1 MSKVNFWTRKVG
13 NRPQHSAVTGE
24 EGSLEI
30 NEPIT
35 TGGLNISVSHRDERA
50 LVCLN
55 GRLTID
61 SSPELRNQLLAVLR
75 RQSLETLTID
85 LADVPYI
92 DCAGIA
98 TLVEALKIARRRK
111 ASLQLRALHD
121 RPRYLFEVTG
131 LLSLFEAGSP
141 QNVSSVSKAL

>member
-1 MSKVNFWTRKVG
+1 MRTI
-13 NRPQHSAVTGE
+13 Q
-24 EGSLEI
+24 
-30 NEPIT
+30 PIT
-35 TGGLNISVSHRDERA
+35 TGGLNISVNHSDESA

-55 GRLTID
+55 GRLTIE

-98 TLVEALKIARRRK
+98 TLVEALKIACGK
-111 ASLQLRALHD
+111 KTSLQLRALQD
-121 RPRYLFEVTG
+121 RPRYLFEVAG
-131 LLSLFEAGSP
+131 LLPLFEASGP
-141 QNVSSVSKAL
+141 KNVSPV